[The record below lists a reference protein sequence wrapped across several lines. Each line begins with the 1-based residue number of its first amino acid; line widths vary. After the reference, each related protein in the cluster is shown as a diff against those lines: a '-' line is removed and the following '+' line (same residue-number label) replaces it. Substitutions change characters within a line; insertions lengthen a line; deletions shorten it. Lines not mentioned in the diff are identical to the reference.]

1 MFNFFYGFI
10 KCISFRK
17 TLDPGPNPKAK
28 TTRLGPE
35 EAFECYTIPST
46 SRSLPTRSCNMKIS
60 YNEDENSS
68 DNLDDGQSDTE
79 EEGSEDCDGGYTSP
93 DIDYEQII
101 EENLNNSPK
110 DSSIKEKQ
118 ENESENLLES
128 AENCTKND
136 DQENIEE
143 IPLENP
149 ICILLDQRNGQK
161 RPVGITELQKVRKE
175 ADFEWNYT
183 RLPLPSDYEYDPGC
197 DYGSY

>member
-1 MFNFFYGFI
+1 
-10 KCISFRK
+10 
-17 TLDPGPNPKAK
+17 
-28 TTRLGPE
+28 
-35 EAFECYTIPST
+35 
-46 SRSLPTRSCNMKIS
+46 MKIS

-161 RPVGITELQKVRKE
+161 RPVGITELQKVMKE
-175 ADFEWNYT
+175 ANFGWNYN

-197 DYGSY
+197 DYE